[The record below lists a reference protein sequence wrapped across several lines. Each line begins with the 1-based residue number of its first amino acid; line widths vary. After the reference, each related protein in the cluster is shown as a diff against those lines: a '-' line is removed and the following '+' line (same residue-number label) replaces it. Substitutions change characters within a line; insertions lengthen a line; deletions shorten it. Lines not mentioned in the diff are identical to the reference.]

1 MKSII
6 LNKWKNIC
14 LAAGLVAAGACTP
27 EEYIPGVKMMDI
39 PVSQSYV
46 DPDVRAQW
54 KVGDSVSVFFDG
66 IKTPKYFTVT
76 SVSADLESATIRGDY
91 PYGVKNGTQIT
102 AVYPHTAI
110 STDVSA
116 IPVDLTD
123 LIYKNGAIDLS
134 SMVYSA
140 SAIYNNEQITTL
152 GFNAE
157 TARLTLDLEPFE
169 GFDPAMLSRVD
180 IVSPSLTTSASL
192 NLMAGEDEDR
202 WRLRVTDGLS
212 VTLKEPV
219 AAAARTENGGIRI
232 DLICIPT
239 EEGKKVDKLNVYLTA
254 GDDMFYAEVNEGIDI
269 KQNMHITSQKTDM
282 LNKSESGAL
291 IFWRKLEEKQ
301 MTSGVIRDSEGV
313 FRAYY
318 DINYADRKVRFIQLS
333 KEDFEQ
339 YKPVV
344 MTEQVLTP
352 GYYSLDW
359 ETSVCGVKGMKYDAA
374 TDAISLTMDEGA
386 SAASIDGNTTAA
398 TEFLKGNGVHYEIKL
413 NRGQQPSYNRGAM
426 SKALWNG
433 AMAQGFMNVIELNSG
448 NNWTFVTYPNNY
460 TSYQSKYTV
469 LSKDRIKAE
478 WTGNFLPDNF
488 TTDKDLNEQTIRQN
502 ILDTYYSENLFI
514 PAMEGSHIFFV
525 INLSSGEWFKFQPQN
540 EDDYSIVEGSTI
552 EKRLLIGKLDSGVF
566 RKNGEFVAYYDMD
579 LNAET
584 VNFYSLNNGDIEFKQ
599 GIALTKSDRSI
610 SWTEPVQGVTGIEL
624 DDNNNLVLSGESTL
638 SLDNNPT
645 AASEFLDKN
654 AGHHYVINIDRNAKK
669 CTKGN
674 MSPEFISEA
683 MSQGYMTII
692 EVNKDRNWSFTT
704 MPNNYTSYK
713 NEYNALSKDEIE
725 FKNDNLDCDDGFAA
739 DKEINKTALAG
750 MLDSFYDVNIV
761 VRQKVGGYKPFYV
774 INKAG
779 KGWFLFERD

>member
-219 AAAARTENGGIRI
+219 AAAARTENGGVRI

-344 MTEQVLTP
+344 ITEQVLTP

-426 SKALWNG
+426 SKALWDG

-502 ILDTYYSENLFI
+502 ILDTYYSENLFV

-552 EKRLLIGKLDSGVF
+552 EKRILLGKYDSGVF
-566 RKNGEFVAYYDMD
+566 RKNGEFAAYYDMD
-579 LNAET
+579 LIAGT

-624 DDNNNLVLSGESTL
+624 DDNNNLVLSGESSL

-645 AASEFLDKN
+645 AAGEFLDKN
-654 AGHHYVINIDRNAKK
+654 AGHHYTVVIDRNSGK
-669 CTKGN
+669 CTRGSMPSKFLD
-674 MSPEFISEA
+674 MVKQHPS
-683 MSQGYMTII
+683 MTTI
-692 EVNKDRNWSFTT
+692 EVNKEWDWDFVVYPGG
-704 MPNNYTSYK
+704 PNGYVFYK
-713 NEYNALSKDEIE
+713 TLYESVSKDEIRFTNNGFDSGYSDDE
-725 FKNDNLDCDDGFAA
+725 SGKNA
-739 DKEINKTALAG
+739 IQG

>member
-1 MKSII
+1 MKSNI

-39 PVSQSYV
+39 PVSQSNV
-46 DPDVRAQW
+46 DPDVKAQW

-91 PYGVKNGTQIT
+91 PYGLKEGTKVT
-102 AVYPHTAI
+102 AVYPHRAI
-110 STDVSA
+110 STDISA

-134 SMVYSA
+134 SMVYS
-140 SAIYNNEQITTL
+140 SSGIYNNDQITTL

-157 TARLTLDLEPFE
+157 TSRLTIDLEPFE
-169 GFDPAMLSRVD
+169 GFDPALLSRVD
-180 IVSPSLTTSASL
+180 IVAPSLTTSASL
-192 NLMAGEDEDR
+192 NLLAGEDEDR
-202 WRLRVTDGLS
+202 WRLRVNNGLS

-219 AAAARTENGGIRI
+219 TATARTENGGVRI

-254 GDDMFYAEVNEGIDI
+254 GDDMFYAEVNEGFDI

-318 DINYADRKVRFIQLS
+318 DINYADRKVKFIQLS

-339 YKPVV
+339 YKPAEI
-344 MTEQVLTP
+344 TEQDLTT

-359 ETSVCGVKGMKYDAA
+359 QIPVCGVKGMKYDTA
-374 TDAISLTMDEGA
+374 TGTISLTMDEGA
-386 SAASIDGNTTAA
+386 SSASIDGNTTAA

-413 NRGQQPSYNRGAM
+413 NRGQQPSYARGAM
-426 SKALWNG
+426 SRALWEG
-433 AMAQGFMNVIELNSG
+433 AMSQGFMNVIELNSG
-448 NNWTFVTYPNNY
+448 NGWTFVTYPNNY

-469 LSKDRIKAE
+469 LSKDMIKAE
-478 WTGNFLPDNF
+478 WTGSFLPDNF
-488 TTDKDLNEQTIRQN
+488 TTDKDLNEQTIRQT

-514 PAMEGSHIFFV
+514 PAMEGSRIFFV

-540 EDDYSIVEGSTI
+540 EDDYSVVEGSSI
-552 EKRLLIGKLDSGVF
+552 EKRILLGKFDSGVF
-566 RKNGEFVAYYDMD
+566 RKNGEFAAYYDMD
-579 LNAET
+579 LNAGT
-584 VNFYSLNNGDIEFKQ
+584 VNFYSLNNGEIEFKQ
-599 GIALTKSDRSI
+599 GVALNKSDRSI
-610 SWTEPVQGVTGIEL
+610 SWTEPVQGITGIEL
-624 DDNNNLVLSGESTL
+624 DDNNNLVLSGDNSL

-645 AASEFLDKN
+645 ASTEFLDKN
-654 AGHHYVINIDRNAKK
+654 SGHHYTIVIDRNSGK
-669 CTKGN
+669 CSRGN
-674 MSPEFISEA
+674 MPAKFLE
-683 MSQGYMTII
+683 MVKQHPKMTTI
-692 EVNKDRNWSFTT
+692 
-704 MPNNYTSYK
+704 
-713 NEYNALSKDEIE
+713 
-725 FKNDNLDCDDGFAA
+725 
-739 DKEINKTALAG
+739 EINKDWNWDFVIYPAG
-750 MLDSFYDVNIV
+750 PNGYAFYKTVYESISNDEIRFTNNGFDSGFTDDENGKNAIQGILDSFYDVNIV

-774 INKAG
+774 INKSG